1 MLSFVYN
8 GASIHKYKGYWDMSF
23 SLINGYGTHKNNIHG
38 QAFIQENTQA
48 GANQGFTR
56 IRRGKSG
63 SESVVNAWK
72 RQGRIA
78 AV

>member
-1 MLSFVYN
+1 MN
-8 GASIHKYKGYWDMSF
+8 GQYPGLHLG
-23 SLINGYGTHKNNIHG
+23 
-38 QAFIQENTQA
+38 NTQA

-56 IRRGKSG
+56 IKRGKSD

-72 RQGRIA
+72 RQDRIA

>member
-1 MLSFVYN
+1 VTKKKKSFPHV
-8 GASIHKYKGYWDMSF
+8 
-23 SLINGYGTHKNNIHG
+23 LR
-38 QAFIQENTQA
+38 QENTQA

-56 IRRGKSG
+56 IRRDKSD